1 MSRIERRVAVLVVGG
16 AFLRVAQDFVGLA
29 QLLEFFLRRVV
40 ARVFVRVIFYGQL
53 AVAFSDFLKRDFAAD
68 FKNLVIIAFG
78 HLIPLQKRAQTY
90 GNGGKWQELMA
101 GRVTPHGERTDEIF
115 SVLTVLKNNHATK
128 ERNKMKSM
136 FPLTL
141 AAVVSTLFISSA
153 PLRASDT
160 DDRIESSAAKSYTF
174 KTYLKDDSIKIES
187 KDGVVTLTGTV
198 ADASH
203 KSMAE
208 NTVASLPD
216 VKSVDDQLKIN
227 GEQPAEHSDAWI
239 TTKVKTALLFHRNVS
254 ATGTTVYTKNGVVTL
269 QGEASSMAQKELTT
283 EYAKDIDNVKSV
295 NNEMTIAKTPATPDA
310 TVGDKIDDASITA
323 QVKSSL
329 LSHRS
334 TSSLHTTVSTTDGV
348 VTVGGVAK
356 NDAEKSLVTKLATD
370 INGVTSVVNNMTI
383 AVQAAAN

>member
-1 MSRIERRVAVLVVGG
+1 
-16 AFLRVAQDFVGLA
+16 
-29 QLLEFFLRRVV
+29 
-40 ARVFVRVIFYGQL
+40 
-53 AVAFSDFLKRDFAAD
+53 
-68 FKNLVIIAFG
+68 
-78 HLIPLQKRAQTY
+78 
-90 GNGGKWQELMA
+90 
-101 GRVTPHGERTDEIF
+101 
-115 SVLTVLKNNHATK
+115 
-128 ERNKMKSM
+128 MKSI

-141 AAVVSTLFISSA
+141 ATVVSTLFISSA

-160 DDRIESSAAKSYTF
+160 DDRIESAAAKSYTF
-174 KTYLKDDSIKIES
+174 KTYLKDDSIKVES

-216 VKSVDDQLKIN
+216 VKSVNDQLKIN
-227 GEQPAEHSDAWI
+227 GDQPAEHSDAWI

-269 QGEASSMAQKELTT
+269 QGEASSVAQKELTT
-283 EYAKDIDNVKSV
+283 EYARDIDNVKSV
-295 NNEMTIAKTPATPDA
+295 NNEMTVAKTPAAPDA
-310 TVGDKIDDASITA
+310 SIGDKIDDASITA

-329 LSHRS
+329 LSHHS
-334 TSSLHTTVSTTDGV
+334 TSALHTTVSTTDGI
-348 VTVGGVAK
+348 VTVSGVAK

-383 AVQAAAN
+383 AVQAISN